1 MRTAPYGTWE
11 SPITAEL
18 TTRAGLRFADSI
30 VVDGDDVY
38 WVESRPQEGGRSVIV
53 RRSSTGAIDDV
64 GPDDFNAR
72 TSVHEYGGGAYA
84 VRDGVVYAAHFP
96 DQRLYRID
104 PDGGAEPIT
113 PEPPVPR
120 ALRYADL
127 AVGDGWLIGV
137 RERHTADGDEPANEL
152 VRIPLDGG
160 EPEIVASGHDFVS
173 SPRISPDGTRLA
185 WLGWDHPNMP
195 WDGTE
200 LWVGDLTTSGH
211 IDDARR
217 VVGARE
223 ESLFQPEWG
232 PDASLHVVSD
242 RTGWWN
248 LYRVVGDTLD
258 PVLPKEAEFGVPQW
272 VFGLSRYVFLDDGR
286 IVAAHGTPGG
296 DALVVIE
303 GKESRRIRLP
313 FGSIG
318 GWFGSW
324 LAARG
329 STVYAVGS
337 GPDRPAALVRI
348 GVDDGTVEDIR
359 VPEGPGID
367 PAYVSIPEP
376 ITFPCP
382 EGIAHALYY
391 PPTNPEFSAPP
402 GERPPVIVSIHGGPT
417 SAVKASLDPAK
428 LYWTSRGFGIVDV
441 DYGGSTGYGRAYRRR
456 LDGQWGV
463 VDVRDC
469 ALAAAHLAAEGKA
482 DPDRLLIHGGSA
494 GGYTTLLALAL
505 RDEFAAGASYFGVA
519 DLEALAT
526 DTHKF
531 ESRYLDRLVGPYPEA
546 KALYVERSP
555 ITHVDRIDR
564 PVILL
569 QGLDDRVVP
578 PSQAEMMCDALR
590 RNGVPYAYVA
600 FESEGHGF
608 RDAAN
613 QIRALEAE
621 LSFYGQ
627 VLGFEPA
634 NDIERVEIVGL

>member
-1 MRTAPYGTWE
+1 VKTAPYGTWE
-11 SPITAEL
+11 SPISAEL
-18 TTRAGLRFADSI
+18 TTRAGLRFTDSVI
-30 VVDGDDVY
+30 VDGDSVY

-53 RRSSTGAIDDV
+53 RRSPTGAIDDV

-72 TSVHEYGGGAYA
+72 TSAHEYGGGAFA
-84 VRDGVVYAAHFP
+84 VADGTVFSSNFP

-104 PDGGAEPIT
+104 VEGHAEPVT
-113 PEPPVPR
+113 PEPPVSR
-120 ALRYADL
+120 GHRYADL
-127 AVGDGWLIGV
+127 AVADGWAIGV

-200 LWVGDLTTSGH
+200 LWVGDLSPGGSVDH
-211 IDDARR
+211 ARR
-217 VVGARE
+217 VAGGPS
-223 ESLFQPEWG
+223 ESLFQPEWS
-232 PDASLHVVSD
+232 PDGVLHVVSD

-248 LYRVVGDTLD
+248 LYRVAGTELE
-258 PVLPKEAEFGVPQW
+258 PVLPLDAEFGVPQW
-272 VFGLSRYVFLDDGR
+272 VFGMARYAFLEDGR
-286 IVAAHGTPGG
+286 IVAAYGAKGG
-296 DALVVIE
+296 DALVVIDDAGHRE
-303 GKESRRIRLP
+303 VRLP
-313 FGSIG
+313 FASVGSY
-318 GWFGSW
+318 

-329 STVYAVGS
+329 TTVYAVAS
-337 GPDRPAALVRI
+337 GPDRAASLVRI
-348 GVDDGTVEDIR
+348 GIDDGTIEDIR

-367 PAYVSIPEP
+367 PEYVSVPEP
-376 ITFPCP
+376 VSFPCP
-382 EGIAHALYY
+382 EGVAHALYY
-391 PPTNPEFSAPP
+391 PPQNPEFTGPP

-417 SAVKASLDPAK
+417 SSVKSALDPAK
-428 LYWTSRGFGIVDV
+428 LFWTSRGFGIVDV
-441 DYGGSTGYGRAYRRR
+441 DYGGSTGYGRGYRRR
-456 LDGQWGV
+456 LDGAWGI

-469 ALAAAHLAAEGKA
+469 ALAAAHLADEGKV
-482 DPDRLLIHGGSA
+482 DPERLLIHGGSA

-531 ESRYLDRLVGPYPEA
+531 ESRYLDRLVGPYPGA
-546 KALYVERSP
+546 RDLYVERSP
-555 ITHVDRIDR
+555 ITHIDKIDK

-569 QGLDDRVVP
+569 QGTDDMVVP
-578 PSQAEMMCDALR
+578 QAQAEMMCGALR
-590 RNGVPYAYVA
+590 RRGTPYAYVL
-600 FESEGHGF
+600 FEGEGHGF
-608 RDAAN
+608 RQAPN

-634 NDIERVEIVGL
+634 GDIEPVEIVR